1 MCVYMEVA
9 IWVVRI
15 MEMAEMLWGSRWLLN
30 IGFARRDSCASYCME
45 IFLRRNHFLF
55 MTATLLPAGLCEL
68 LYGDRG
74 VFLQLLD

>member
-30 IGFARRDSCASYCME
+30 IGFARRVYVCVCGTSHVYHNIHLRLLLS
-45 IFLRRNHFLF
+45 FPRVGVRRN
-55 MTATLLPAGLCEL
+55 GENC
-68 LYGDRG
+68 
-74 VFLQLLD
+74 